1 MTLGCR
7 RIFFFFFFF
16 FAGCAKYRFNSTLQ
30 GHAPLGF
37 PKVLDVGQ
45 CNDISGAIAVA
56 SALAAHYKCSVNQL
70 PLSFAVSWLE
80 QKAVAQLL
88 TCLSLGIQGI
98 KYTRRGLRILL
109 SFLVSFCGRLGP
121 ALPAWLSPTVLD
133 VLVKNYNVSQ
143 VSSPAVDFGARL
155 HLQ

>member
-1 MTLGCR
+1 LLEG
-7 RIFFFFFFF
+7 
-16 FAGCAKYRFNSTLQ
+16 Q
-30 GHAPLGF
+30 APLGF

-56 SALAAHYKCSVNQL
+56 SALASHYKCSVNQL

-98 KYTRRGLRILL
+98 KYVAIFFIFLMMIKVFWLDLVLLCRRGFRLRF
-109 SFLVSFCGRLGP
+109 STFS
-121 ALPAWLSPTVLD
+121 
-133 VLVKNYNVSQ
+133 
-143 VSSPAVDFGARL
+143 
-155 HLQ
+155 